1 MPARGRRSRTGWA
14 VKGGGVVWFRGPL
27 GPRVPAEAGVPSR
40 FGVGAAS
47 EYPVPL
53 DSAQR
58 VPTGGRPSNQYKTLI
73 YIAFIHNPELR
84 YQCGYQSRSCGRRGA
99 RPNRRL
105 RGRLDPLTRALELR
119 APDADL
125 LGLLT
130 TTHLVL
136 GDEATARRFLDQA
149 YAPDPEHEKVLAL
162 RRR

>member
-1 MPARGRRSRTGWA
+1 MWLSVPQFAVGEARVQTGD
-14 VKGGGVVWFRGPL
+14 F
-27 GPRVPAEAGVPSR
+27 E
-40 FGVGAAS
+40 GAL
-47 EYPVPL
+47 V
-53 DSAQR
+53 
-58 VPTGGRPSNQYKTLI
+58 
-73 YIAFIHNPELR
+73 
-84 YQCGYQSRSCGRRGA
+84 
-99 RPNRRL
+99 
-105 RGRLDPLTRALELR
+105 PLTRALELR